1 MMKLK
6 VALAALFVSLFGAVG
21 LVVSGESAHANET
34 PAFYPSDCANSAY
47 ICFYE
52 NSNPAQGWDQRSAPS
67 VWSKSV
73 CYPESSSS
81 IIGLT
86 RYISNPTS
94 SNFVVYLN
102 SGCSGT
108 SAPIY
113 AHSSGAMNSQWAAKI
128 RSIVRVS

>member
-1 MMKLK
+1 MTRLK
-6 VALAALFVSLFGAVG
+6 MALVALFVSLFGAAGV
-21 LVVSGESAHANET
+21 LAQAPAAQANET

-52 NSNPAQGWDQRSAPS
+52 NSNPAQGWDQRTVPSA
-67 VWSKSV
+67 WSKSV
-73 CYPESSSS
+73 CYPESSGS

-86 RYISNPTS
+86 RYISNPTG

-128 RSIVRVS
+128 RSIVRLS